1 MLWIKELEYAIFD
14 QMTREIDFIFLFLHG
29 VTTLLESFI
38 LRVDETRG
46 TLLGAPPF
54 YSVNSHMGM
63 LFVCQPLL

>member
-1 MLWIKELEYAIFD
+1 
-14 QMTREIDFIFLFLHG
+14 MTREIDFIFLFLHG

-54 YSVNSHMGM
+54 FSVNSHMAAEDEPQSM
-63 LFVCQPLL
+63 LFVTLF